1 MRCPQAK
8 RLMQKALAGGATA
21 AEEQRL
27 ADHAEACAKCAA
39 QWTAMTALA
48 QRLRAAQPQELRT
61 ERDLAREALQ
71 RVGLEA
77 GVEVWT
83 PPAPSWTGRLFGSRL
98 AQAAG
103 AVVFMAVCIALL
115 MATRP
120 SVGVLG
126 GGMQTMSVLLAP

>member
-1 MRCPQAK
+1 
-8 RLMQKALAGGATA
+8 MQKALAGEATA

-27 ADHAEACAKCAA
+27 ADHVRACAQCAA
-39 QWTAMTALA
+39 QWAAMTALA

-61 ERDLAREALQ
+61 DRDLARAALQ
-71 RVGLEA
+71 RAGLEA

-83 PPAPSWTGRLFGSRL
+83 PPAPSWTERVFGSRL

-115 MATRP
+115 VGTCP
-120 SVGVLG
+120 SADVLG
-126 GGMQTMSVLLAP
+126 KGMQTMSVLLTP